1 MGHCPVRYHA
11 GLHGGTWG
19 RYLSNEKNNYAPL
32 QETIL
37 FEIDANEQIHKAGSS
52 WKRDRDY
59 ILGAE
64 TARSTPMREDCKAF
78 ILQALSEAGG
88 AMPTDDLDSKVKA
101 AGYSFTGI
109 KRAKTDL
116 KKEGAIKYF
125 HTGSPQDRVWHTQLS
140 DPDGFIEV
148 SEEGPTPFEKT
159 AFPSDI
165 SKVV

>member
-1 MGHCPVRYHA
+1 MLGCTEE
-11 GLHGGTWG
+11 HGV
-19 RYLSNEKNNYAPL
+19 RYLSNEKNNYASL

-101 AGYSFTGI
+101 AREAVS
-109 KRAKTDL
+109 R
-116 KKEGAIKYF
+116 
-125 HTGSPQDRVWHTQLS
+125 GSRYRNKAGKD
-140 DPDGFIEV
+140 
-148 SEEGPTPFEKT
+148 
-159 AFPSDI
+159 
-165 SKVV
+165 